1 MKSWRASFLLFFI
14 IGNASCNTSI
24 LQENVPEK
32 GTFSPEEIQGDD
44 SKFRLSIENL
54 ISYYITQKLTYTS
67 ECRIFYKTHVK
78 KWKNKD
84 IVKCFEY
91 APVEAV
97 PELIH
102 RLLQRKSNLAQKTLD
117 KVIKIIAEGH
127 YTSKYSASVK
137 QLIDAGSSTKEISL
151 QHITNGHDI
160 ACETTVLI
168 LKANKSLYQ
177 NEIPL
182 NTKIYGQPRKEDL
195 IYQSDTDNGR
205 AMCPEAIR
213 LLISYNPELRN
224 VQSERGTPLDL
235 YLLDKKHPD
244 WDVEIA
250 KSLITKKNINMQSN
264 RIRATPLH
272 SLLYHHYNESSYD
285 LEIIVAAL
293 KLGADIDLKDTE
305 GITVR
310 DLIKK
315 RADLVSLL
323 E

>member
-1 MKSWRASFLLFFI
+1 MEGAFCDASKDQK
-14 IGNASCNTSI
+14 NALKEVYYSA
-24 LQENVPEK
+24 
-32 GTFSPEEIQGDD
+32 EEVQQDD
-44 SKFRLSIENL
+44 VKFRFLIERNIRYYLSVG
-54 ISYYITQKLTYTS
+54 ISTASK
-67 ECRIFYKTHVK
+67 CRIFYKTHQK
-78 KWKNKD
+78 SWQHND
-84 IVKCFEY
+84 IISCFEY
-91 APVEAV
+91 APAETI
-97 PELIH
+97 PELTN
-102 RLLQRKSNLAQKTLD
+102 RLLQRRSVLAQNTLD
-117 KVIKIIAEGH
+117 TVLKTIAEFFA
-127 YTSKYSASVK
+127 TSKYSTTVK
-137 QLIDAGSSTKEISL
+137 QLINSGASAEKVSL

-160 ACETTVLI
+160 MCEATVLI
-168 LKANKSLYQ
+168 LKSNKHLYQ
-177 NEIPL
+177 HESSL
-182 NTKIYGQPRKEDL
+182 NTRVDGVFRKEDL

-224 VQSERGTPLDL
+224 VQSERGILPGLVPLGL

-285 LEIIVAAL
+285 LEIIVVAL
-293 KLGADIDLKDTE
+293 KLGADIDLKDKE

-323 E
+323 VQ